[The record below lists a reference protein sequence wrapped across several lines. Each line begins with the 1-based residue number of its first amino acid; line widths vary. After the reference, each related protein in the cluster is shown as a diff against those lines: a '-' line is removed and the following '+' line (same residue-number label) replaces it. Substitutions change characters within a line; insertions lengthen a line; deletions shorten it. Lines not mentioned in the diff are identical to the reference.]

1 MFINSRNLT
10 KILAVQEQPINQNVH
25 TSLDFEIKDSQK
37 VKSNNNQ
44 IWLYDQISDQSL
56 YILKTSLG
64 NINQLYDLM
73 KIQYSGMLTFEP
85 IIHLHI
91 ASNGGCCFSGLHM
104 YDVIKNNKYPIYT
117 YVDGFIASA
126 ATFPFLGGTKRFM
139 SDNAF
144 IMIHQL
150 SAWFVGTFQ
159 NLKDQYQSSTKIMN
173 KFKQIYIKEL
183 NITNEQLEQLLKR
196 DLWLNKDQAEGLGFI
211 R

>member
-104 YDVIKNNKYPIYT
+104 YDIIKNNKYPVYT

>member
-126 ATFPFLGGTKRFM
+126 ATFPFLGGAKRFM

-211 R
+211 S

>member
-104 YDVIKNNKYPIYT
+104 YDIIKNNKYPVYT

-183 NITNEQLEQLLKR
+183 NITNEQLEQLLKK

>member
-126 ATFPFLGGTKRFM
+126 ATFPFLGGAKRFM

>member
-85 IIHLHI
+85 VIHLHI

-104 YDVIKNNKYPIYT
+104 YDIIKNNKYPVYT

>member
-85 IIHLHI
+85 VIHLHI

-104 YDVIKNNKYPIYT
+104 YDIIKNNKYPIYT

>member
-1 MFINSRNLT
+1 MFVKNKRFIRAAEDQSQ
-10 KILAVQEQPINQNVH
+10 KQNIQH

-44 IWLYDQISDQSL
+44 IWLYDEINDQSL
-56 YILKTSLG
+56 YLVKNSME
-64 NINQLYDLM
+64 NINQSYDMM
-73 KIQYSGMLTFEP
+73 KIQYSGMLTFQP
-85 IIHLHI
+85 VIHLHI

-104 YDVIKNNKYPIYT
+104 YDIIKNNKYPVYT

>member
-104 YDVIKNNKYPIYT
+104 YDIIKNNKYPVYT

-159 NLKDQYQSSTKIMN
+159 NLKDQYQNSTKIMN

>member
-104 YDVIKNNKYPIYT
+104 YDIIKNNKYPIYT

>member
-73 KIQYSGMLTFEP
+73 KIQYSEMLTFEP
-85 IIHLHI
+85 VIHLHI